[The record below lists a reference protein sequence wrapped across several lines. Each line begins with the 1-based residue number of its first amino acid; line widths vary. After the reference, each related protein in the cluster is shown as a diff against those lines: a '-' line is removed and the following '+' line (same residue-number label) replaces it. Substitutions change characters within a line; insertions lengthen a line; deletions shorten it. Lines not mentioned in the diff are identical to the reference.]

1 MKRKS
6 IIKEQ
11 ITRGIKG
18 EKGVARGQ
26 LVIIILIVVS
36 FAVLL
41 LFFGKLKPL
50 YNTNYNEAMCRASIV
65 KAWHSKQ
72 FSVTNPLGPLKK
84 PSFPGCRTLYFI
96 IKEDGIYD
104 SDDVKVEDLSC
115 RGNNCNEIVK
125 NKILRFIA
133 EKMADCWGLFGNTE
147 FDYNR
152 IVRDYYGSKAVIC
165 FVCSQITIMPDSPI
179 KGIAPN
185 GITYSEFS
193 QFLKNNKLPSGETY
207 YDFLYSKVEDNFVND
222 AKNLW
227 FDVWK
232 RSALPGITITPSR
245 LISEFAGYILFSKL
259 DKNSFG
265 VTKESKIEGGKT
277 YYVIFFIVNPPLTKE
292 STPIVLLLDN
302 AAQSYAVCERM
313 Y

>member
-6 IIKEQ
+6 VIKEQ
-11 ITRGIKG
+11 IIKGIKG
-18 EKGVARGQ
+18 QKGVAREQ

-41 LFFGKLKPL
+41 LFFGKIKPL
-50 YNTNYNEAMCRASIV
+50 YAANYNEAMCRASIV

-152 IVRDYYGSKAVIC
+152 IVKDYYGSKATVC
-165 FVCSQITIMPDSPI
+165 FVCSQVTIMPDSPI
-179 KGIAPN
+179 NGIAPN

-207 YDFLYSKVEDNFVND
+207 YDFLYSKVEDNFVNN
-222 AKNLW
+222 KGQ
-227 FDVWK
+227 V
-232 RSALPGITITPSR
+232 ITHIVFSPTHDFIQR
-245 LISEFAGYILFSKL
+245 LRYDIGAYTFFSKL
-259 DKNSFG
+259 NG
-265 VTKESKIEGGKT
+265 TTLGTTNESKIEGGKT
-277 YYVIFFIVNPPLTKE
+277 YYVIFFIVNPPIARE

-302 AAQSYAVCERM
+302 AAQSYSACERM